1 MEYKG
6 WVVIECG
13 DPMLQELQDIIL
25 LFETEQLARTFAVH
39 PRDVRPATLI
49 VEKPKKGKR

>member
-6 WVVIECG
+6 WVVLECG
-13 DPMLQELQDIIL
+13 DPMRQGIEDIIL
-25 LFETEQLARTFAVH
+25 LFETEELARAYAVH

-49 VEKPKKGKR
+49 VEPRKGKR